1 MAQFPRT
8 EADVKVL
15 VQNMIA
21 GYTAH
26 VADFPSADN
35 IGLTAAQAAYITA
48 KTGQTDA
55 LAAAQVATEAKETQ
69 LEALEEFMRTELK
82 KSELDVNSD
91 PEKLGYIGWG
101 PKAPPTA
108 STAPGQPRNLEAV
121 AQNPDSVFLDWKPA
135 VRGSGGAVRTYIVD
149 RREQPAGGGE
159 FGDWTQIA
167 IALQSESNL
176 TSQPRGLQLEYR
188 VKGVNIG
195 GESMPSNTV
204 AVVL

>member
-8 EADVKVL
+8 EPEVSVL
-15 VQNMIA
+15 VQDMIA

-26 VADFPSADN
+26 LTDFPSADT

-55 LAAAQVATEAKETQ
+55 VAAAQVATEAKDIA
-69 LEALEEFMRTELK
+69 LAALEEFMRTELK
-82 KSELDVNSD
+82 KSELDVESD

-101 PKAPPTA
+101 PKAPPTS
-108 STAPGQPRNLEAV
+108 STAPGQPRSLEAV
-121 AQNPDSVFLDWKPA
+121 TQRPDSVFLDWKGA
-135 VRGSGGAVRTYIVD
+135 ARGTGGAVRTYIVE

-159 FGDWTQIA
+159 FGSWAQTA
-167 IALQSESNL
+167 IALQSESDL
-176 TSQPRGLQLEYR
+176 TSQPRGQQLEYR
-188 VKGVNIG
+188 VKGVNVG
-195 GESMPSNTV
+195 GESIPSNTV

>member
-8 EADVKVL
+8 EADVTVL
-15 VQNMIA
+15 VQEMIA

-26 VADFPSADN
+26 VADFPSADT

-48 KTGQTDA
+48 KNDQTDA

-69 LEALEEFMRTELK
+69 LESMEDFMRIELK

-101 PKAPPTA
+101 PKASPTA
-108 STAPGQPRNLEAV
+108 SAAPGQPRNLEAV
-121 AQNPDSVFLDWKPA
+121 TQNPDSVFLDWKPA
-135 VRGSGGAVRTYIVD
+135 VRGSGGTVRTYIVD

-159 FGDWTQIA
+159 FGAWTQVA
-167 IALQSESNL
+167 IALHSESYLNA
-176 TSQPRGLQLEYR
+176 QPRGLQLEYR

-195 GESMPSNTV
+195 GESLPSNTV